1 MYDKKELLVKLG
13 VQIEELETL
22 LRTVALTE
30 QEEQEIREAI
40 QRNVIFYKLLSNE
53 ALYTKFMTEVYYK
66 LRGESPPC

>member
-13 VQIEELETL
+13 LQIEELENV

-40 QRNVIFYKLLSNE
+40 QRNVVFCKLLSNE
-53 ALYTKFMTEVYYK
+53 TLYTEFMTEVYYK
-66 LRGESPPC
+66 L